1 MSSIGRIIS
10 LFGAGTVSNSD
21 VVTRQRRLNCYFE
34 NRRDK
39 DKTAIACYGTPGLA
53 AAFMPSTPL
62 NSPLRGFL
70 GTQNSLFLVAYNRF
84 QSVSASGSSLFS
96 SSVNTSSGICSLAF
110 NETQV
115 VIVDG
120 SEGYLYTPGSSTF
133 AVIGAS
139 FPNGARTV
147 TYVSSF
153 FVAEQPGTQQFWVS
167 NAGDGST
174 WGGLAFA
181 SASAYSDNVLAV
193 DNLAGILWVF
203 SQQHIEPWQ
212 AQGTMPQPFAP
223 IVAGVSEYGLAAIF
237 SRAHVDQSIIFLA
250 QTREGQVQF
259 VRLQGFVF
267 NRISDPDIERI
278 INGFSTVSD
287 AVALSYESGEHKFY
301 QISFPTA
308 NRSFLYD
315 TSTGLWSDVQT
326 GPSISPVRHQANL
339 SAYYAGQTYV
349 SDYATNQVYTLSP
362 TAYTDNGTTIAREL
376 VTRHVLS
383 NFDRIRISLLYLDME
398 TGVGL
403 QTGQGSNPQI
413 MLQYSKDNGR
423 TWSAERW
430 VALGPIGQYLTRVIW
445 RRFGSTRVA
454 TFRIRMTDPV
464 QFVVATAAMKVRAPR
479 GQKVAA

>member
-1 MSSIGRIIS
+1 MSSVGKIVS

-39 DKTAIACYGTPGLA
+39 DKTAIACYGTPGLV
-53 AAFMPSTPL
+53 AAFTPSTPL
-62 NSPLRGFL
+62 NSPIRGFL
-70 GTQNSLFLVAYNRF
+70 GTQNSLFLVAYNQF
-84 QSVSASGSSLFS
+84 QSV
-96 SSVNTSSGICSLAF
+96 TSSGSAIYSASLSTQSGNCSLAF

-115 VIVDG
+115 VIADG
-120 SEGYLYTPGSSTF
+120 SQGYLYTPSGPSF
-133 AVIGAS
+133 AVIGGS
-139 FPNGARTV
+139 FPNGAKTV
-147 TYVSSF
+147 TYVSGF
-153 FVAEQPGTQQFWVS
+153 FVAEQPGVQEFWVS
-167 NAGDGST
+167 NVADGST
-174 WGGLAFA
+174 WNGLAFA
-181 SASAYSDNVLAV
+181 SASAYSDNILAV

-203 SQQHIEPWQ
+203 CQQHIEPWQ
-212 AQGTMPQPFAP
+212 AQGTTPQPFAP

-250 QTREGQVQF
+250 QTREGQIQF

-267 NRISDPDIERI
+267 TRISDADIERI
-278 INGFSTVSD
+278 INGFSTFSD

-301 QISFPTA
+301 QVTFPTA
-308 NRSFLYD
+308 NRSFIYD
-315 TSTGLWSDVQT
+315 CSTGLWSDVQT
-326 GPSISPVRHQANL
+326 GPSVSPARHQANL
-339 SAYYAGQTYV
+339 SAYFAGKTYV
-349 SDYATNQVYTLSP
+349 SDYATNQVYTFSP
-362 TAYTDNGTTIAREL
+362 TSYTDNGATIAREL

-430 VALGPIGQYLTRVIW
+430 VQLGAVGQYLTRVIW
-445 RRFGSTRVA
+445 RRFGSARVA

-464 QFVVATAAMKVRAPR
+464 QFVIATAAMKVKAPR
-479 GQKVAA
+479 GQRAA